1 MTRRLTRAFRAAIRE
16 ARTTITE
23 LAEASGYSRITFDL
37 YTNQRAPSKDAALAL
52 ADELE
57 RRSEKLAKHAE
68 RLREA
73 ASDDKGGVDRNV

>member
-1 MTRRLTRAFRAAIRE
+1 MTRRLTRAFRAAVRE

-37 YTNQRAPSKDAALAL
+37 YTNQRAPSRDAALAL

-57 RRSEKLAKHAE
+57 RRSKRLAEHAA
-68 RLREA
+68 RIRGA
-73 ASDDKGGVDRNV
+73 AADDPVDGGTSA